1 MNKNEKIDYIKA
13 LAPDLSSV
21 GMTDEGIAAYL
32 ELSESSILE
41 RRYPYGIPDGIEFPA
56 RYDRLACE
64 IAVAIISKIGAE
76 GEISHTENGISRSY
90 ATGFIPKDMLQTVI
104 PLCGVPK

>member
-1 MNKNEKIDYIKA
+1 MDRSAKIDYIKA
-13 LAPDLSSV
+13 LAPDLTSV

-32 ELSESSILE
+32 DLAESSILE
-41 RRYPYGIPDGIEFPA
+41 RRYPYGIPEDIEFPP

-76 GEISHTENGISRSY
+76 GEISHSENGISRTY
-90 ATGFIPKDMLQTVI
+90 ATGFIPKDMLQSVV